1 MSTWQ
6 KSTQNPSQIL
16 IGEHYVIF
24 LGQMTKFIKRLWNT
38 YTYLIRTSFREI
50 YTSEIK
56 CHRKKFESQKKLDK
70 HDQQRH
76 VELMHR
82 HK

>member
-24 LGQMTKFIKRLWNT
+24 FRADDQIYKTFVKHL
-38 YTYLIRTSFREI
+38 YLIRTSFREI

-56 CHRKKFESQKKLDK
+56 CHRKKKIESQKKLDK
-70 HDQQRH
+70 HEKQRH